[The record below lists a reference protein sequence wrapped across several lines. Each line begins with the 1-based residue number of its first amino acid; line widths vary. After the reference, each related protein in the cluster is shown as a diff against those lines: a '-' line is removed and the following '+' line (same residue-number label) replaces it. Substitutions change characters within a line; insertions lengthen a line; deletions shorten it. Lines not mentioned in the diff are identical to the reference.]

1 MTLTSIHL
9 ENFQSHEDTTLELS
23 PGVNIIIGP
32 SDSGKTSIVRALRW
46 LTWNRPGG
54 EAFRSNWGGDT
65 NVTVHL
71 GKTMVRRMRTKNH
84 NAYYID
90 DHIYEA
96 FGSEVPSDVGELLNI
111 DSVNLQQQ
119 LDRPFLLDTPP
130 GQVAQYLN
138 EVAHLD
144 VIDRALQRLAKWIRE
159 IESDIR
165 TYTSNQERLGEAQSS
180 FDYLPDME
188 QTIEGL
194 EEQEASLR
202 KLRDKHRELG
212 GTIDQALHV
221 NTKLDTIRPLLDLN
235 TLVDVALKHRKV
247 KRGLVKEAGSLSD
260 LTDRIGNVQKR
271 QEKLQPL
278 QELAPT
284 VDHAIQL
291 QSKLANIQTEA
302 HRLAQLIEQ
311 YERMGRRIEAAKA
324 EHYTFHKQFDDAMGD
339 QCILC
344 GRAIEK

>member
-1 MTLTSIHL
+1 MTFTSIHL
-9 ENFQSHEDTTLELS
+9 ENFQSHEDTTLELD
-23 PGVNIIIGP
+23 PGVNVIIGP
-32 SDSGKTSIVRALRW
+32 SDSGKTAIVRALRW
-46 LTWNRPGG
+46 LVWNRPTG
-54 EAFRSNWGGDT
+54 EAFRSSWGGDT
-65 NVTVHL
+65 TVTIYL
-71 GKTMVRRMRTKNH
+71 DKRMVSRVRTKNH

-90 DHIYEA
+90 DQVYEA
-96 FGSEVPSDVGELLNI
+96 FKADVPSDVVKLLNI
-111 DSVNLQQQ
+111 DSINLQQQ
-119 LDRPFLLDTPP
+119 LDRPFLLDAHPS
-130 GQVAQYLN
+130 QVAQYLN

-144 VIDRALQRLAKWIRE
+144 VIDRALGRLTKWIRA
-159 IESDIR
+159 IEADIR
-165 TYTSNQERLGEAQSS
+165 THTSNQERLEESQSS

-188 QTIEGL
+188 KTVEGL
-194 EEQEASLR
+194 EEQEGSLR
-202 KLRDKHRELG
+202 KLRVKHRELG
-212 GTIDQALHV
+212 DTIDQALRV

-235 TLVDVALKHRKV
+235 TLVDVALEHRKV

>member
-1 MTLTSIHL
+1 
-9 ENFQSHEDTTLELS
+9 
-23 PGVNIIIGP
+23 
-32 SDSGKTSIVRALRW
+32 
-46 LTWNRPGG
+46 
-54 EAFRSNWGGDT
+54 
-65 NVTVHL
+65 
-71 GKTMVRRMRTKNH
+71 MVRRVRTKNH

-90 DHIYEA
+90 GHVYEA
-96 FGSEVPSDVGELLNI
+96 FGSEVPSDIVELLNI

-202 KLRDKHRELG
+202 KLRSEHRELG
-212 GTIDQALHV
+212 GTIDQALYV

-235 TLVDVALKHRKV
+235 TLVDVALEHRKA
-247 KRGLVKEAGSLSD
+247 KTDLVKTSRTLFD
-260 LTDRIGNVQKR
+260 LLDRIDDVQSQQK
-271 QEKLQPL
+271 KLKPL
-278 QELAPT
+278 QKLATT
-284 VDHAIQL
+284 VDSTIQL
-291 QSKLANIQTEA
+291 QSKLSSIQTEA

-311 YERMGRRIEAAKA
+311 YQRMESHIEKAKEERDALHE
-324 EHYTFHKQFDDAMGD
+324 QFDEEMGD
-339 QCILC
+339 ECILC
-344 GRAIEK
+344 GRIIGK